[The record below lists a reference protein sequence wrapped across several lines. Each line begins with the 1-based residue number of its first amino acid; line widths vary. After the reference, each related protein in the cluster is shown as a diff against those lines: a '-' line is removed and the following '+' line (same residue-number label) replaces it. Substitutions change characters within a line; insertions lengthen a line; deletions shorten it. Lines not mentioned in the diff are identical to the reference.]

1 MSSVSTREMLNSP
14 AESNIV
20 SSLVFRGGIP
30 PTEFPVVSTLG
41 RTKKKVLTFLYIL
54 VF

>member
-1 MSSVSTREMLNSP
+1 MSGVSTREMLNSP

-30 PTEFPVVSTLG
+30 PTEFPVVSTFS
-41 RTKKKVLTFLYIL
+41 RTTKRL
-54 VF
+54 

>member
-1 MSSVSTREMLNSP
+1 MSVSTREMLNSP
-14 AESNIV
+14 AESNVV

-30 PTEFPVVSTLG
+30 PTEFPVVS
-41 RTKKKVLTFLYIL
+41 KPHKVLKRLPLFIL